1 MIVQIRQFASFSK
14 GNIPKASLVSKSL
27 IPAQRREK
35 IQAFLT
41 SHRIASTTD
50 LCEMLDVSE
59 ATVRRDLEWLES
71 RGLIER
77 THGGAIL
84 NERVNLEQEYQ
95 QRALRQ
101 IEEKRKIGA
110 LAASLIEDGDIIFIN
125 SGTTTTQLIRH
136 IRNDMDITVIT
147 NNLTAVL
154 DVGEV
159 DFEVLVLGGSFQPRS
174 NSVAGRY
181 AIQNLSQ
188 VYANKAFIGVDGITV
203 AHGCTVPSNS
213 EAEVVH
219 RMIERTQGPVYIL
232 ADHSK
237 WGVVS
242 NFEVAP
248 ISSINMLI
256 TDSGLDQN
264 SLAALAVRDI
274 KLLVAE
280 TIKL

>member
-1 MIVQIRQFASFSK
+1 
-14 GNIPKASLVSKSL
+14 VSKPL
-27 IPAQRREK
+27 IPAQRRER
-35 IQAFLT
+35 IQAYLAAKK
-41 SHRIASTTD
+41 IAATLD
-50 LCEMLDVSE
+50 LCDLLDVSE
-59 ATVRRDLEWLES
+59 ATVRRDLEWLED

-84 NERVNLEQEYQ
+84 NERINLEQEYK

-110 LAASLIEDGDIIFIN
+110 LAASVIRDGDILFIN

-136 IRNDMDITVIT
+136 IRSDADITVIT
-147 NNLTAVL
+147 NNLIATL
-154 DVGEV
+154 EIGEV
-159 DFEVLVLGGSFQPRS
+159 DFEVLVLGGSFQPKS

-188 VYANKAFIGVDGITV
+188 VYATRAFIGVDGISIK
-203 AHGCTVPSNS
+203 HGCTVPSNT

-219 RMIERTQGPVYIL
+219 LMLERTQGPVYIL

-242 NFEVAP
+242 NFEIAP
-248 ISSINMLI
+248 VHKINTLI
-256 TDSGLDQN
+256 TDSGLD
-264 SLAALAVRDI
+264 SSAISALDTRSVNV
-274 KLLVAE
+274 LVANDVYQ
-280 TIKL
+280 